1 MRIKIHTLVSRVI
14 LPVFAFCILSAGL
27 SGEQAQTIDKNKIL
41 NEQFR
46 IKKQIHPSTQSKIV
60 QAVQSFKENYLSLGE
75 ESNPIFIASQVAR
88 DQFRTVTTSQK
99 DLLGFYVLCL
109 ATADLEGD
117 IGLITAEIDKM
128 NRAKEELN
136 RIITSMQEQ
145 IEEKTKDET
154 QESEEEQAD
163 EEETPVLKEYESLET
178 APHFKAEYPKS
189 PEIIFSKELEKMS
202 LSQLNNDL
210 YYVKTALNSVHTV
223 SKTAIEALRKEM
235 ERRDNFLLELFYESE
250 VISNIDDSEIK
261 SIR

>member
-14 LPVFAFCILSAGL
+14 LSAFTFCILTAGL

-41 NEQFR
+41 NEQYR
-46 IKKQIHPSTQSKIV
+46 IKKQLYPSTQPKIV

-75 ESNPIFIASQVAR
+75 ESNPIFIAAQVAR
-88 DQFRTVTTSQK
+88 DQFRTVSPSQK

-109 ATADLEGD
+109 ATANLEAD
-117 IGLITAEIDKM
+117 IGLITAEIEKM

-145 IEEKTKDET
+145 IEEKTKYET
-154 QESEEEQAD
+154 QEVEEEQAE
-163 EEETPVLKEYESLET
+163 EEETPVLKKYESLET

-189 PEIIFSKELEKMS
+189 PEIIFSKELEEMS

-210 YYVKTALNSVHTV
+210 YYVKTALNSVHEV
-223 SKTAIEALRKEM
+223 SKTAVEALRKEM

-250 VISNIDDSEIK
+250 EISNIDDSEIR